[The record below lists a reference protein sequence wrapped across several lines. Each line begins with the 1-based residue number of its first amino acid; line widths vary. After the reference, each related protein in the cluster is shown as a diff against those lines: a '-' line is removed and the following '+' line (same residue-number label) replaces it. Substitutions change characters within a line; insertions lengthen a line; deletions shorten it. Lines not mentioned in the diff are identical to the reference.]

1 MKYVLLPMFR
11 FIIVIVYYLLGLLS
25 TILIYTIFGY
35 ILRDIIWNFN
45 FKYKLLDDV
54 YFEKDNIFGFMVNN
68 GWSTFKKYYYYK
80 TGFHWC
86 IDIENKNGKY
96 VGNKYRNRLL

>member
-1 MKYVLLPMFR
+1 MKYVLLPIFR
-11 FIIVIVYYLLGLLS
+11 LGLVIFYYTLS
-25 TILIYTIFGY
+25 TLIIISYVLLYLIWYLTTKDLLTKLKKFCSIEDNWLIYEIT
-35 ILRDIIWNFN
+35 
-45 FKYKLLDDV
+45 KT
-54 YFEKDNIFGFMVNN
+54 N
-68 GWSTFKKYYYYK
+68 GDEYDYK

>member
-11 FIIVIVYYLLGLLS
+11 FIIVIAYYLLGLLS

-45 FKYKLLDDV
+45 FKYKLLDDI
-54 YFEKDNIFGFMVNN
+54 YFEKDN
-68 GWSTFKKYYYYK
+68 KKVVKIDDILYVLEKQEISK
-80 TGFHWC
+80 T
-86 IDIENKNGKY
+86 IAYI
-96 VGNKYRNRLL
+96 